1 MSKLRNMPRAQ
12 YFTLLHFFN
21 ELQNIRKESVSSNDA
36 LSKPEA
42 IKMTVAV
49 QDILANDN
57 LDSHGEKRKMP
68 LEDGQED
75 PVTQPSKKMKLQ
87 NGLNEEPVLSN
98 RTVDDSNDYNCLVCN
113 MHFSSDGIPKAG
125 FQIKFCIDSFSVMSF
140 VLTAIL
146 NNELKTTF
154 GNLSQGRWSKNA

>member
-1 MSKLRNMPRAQ
+1 MPIFCQKLFESVPIEGNLRNQQTFRRVVNIPWIILQREISNALEYCLVPMSKLRNMPRAQ

-68 LEDGQED
+68 
-75 PVTQPSKKMKLQ
+75 
-87 NGLNEEPVLSN
+87 
-98 RTVDDSNDYNCLVCN
+98 
-113 MHFSSDGIPKAG
+113 
-125 FQIKFCIDSFSVMSF
+125 
-140 VLTAIL
+140 
-146 NNELKTTF
+146 
-154 GNLSQGRWSKNA
+154 